1 MSYGL
6 PGGSNIVTG
15 VWCLEV
21 TAHLVMSWD
30 LSSQLGGPG
39 VCKWSAPQWVW
50 QGTYSEGYVIP
61 GIGQACL
68 VRG

>member
-1 MSYGL
+1 MPSGL

-30 LSSQLGGPG
+30 QVCVSGLLLSGFGKEP
-39 VCKWSAPQWVW
+39 
-50 QGTYSEGYVIP
+50 T
-61 GIGQACL
+61 
-68 VRG
+68 VRVT